1 MAVEPM
7 NNSSGVP
14 EGAVGKPL
22 WVSVSPHIRS
32 GRTVKSIMWTVIIT
46 LMPALIASICYFGL
60 PVLILTLV
68 SVISCLAVE
77 AACQK
82 FYKRPLRVNDGSAV
96 LTGLLLAMVVPPNVP
111 LWIMPLA
118 AVLAIFVVKELV
130 GGIGYNVFNPALVGR
145 AFLVACFPVAM
156 TTAYIEPSVFW
167 LGAGTAATDA
177 VTAATD
183 AVTAATPLTLLK
195 HGGMAAV
202 VAHYGQGGEMFIN
215 LLLGMRPGSAGETPA
230 LFIALGGIFL
240 IIRGIISWHI
250 PAAMLATVAL
260 LTWIFGGDTGVFTGN
275 PVFHLLNGGLMLG
288 AFYMATDYVTSPT
301 TARGKLIFGIGVGLL
316 TVLIRLKGGYPEGV
330 AYAILL
336 MNPLTPC
343 FERWFAPKR
352 FAEPP
357 KA

>member
-1 MAVEPM
+1 MAVEPI
-7 NNSSGVP
+7 NNTQGVP
-14 EGAVGKPL
+14 EGAQNRPL

-32 GRTVKSIMWTVIIT
+32 GRTVKGIMWTVIIS
-46 LMPALIASICYFGL
+46 LLPAAIAGVCYFGL
-60 PVLILTLV
+60 PALMVLITSIL
-68 SVISCLAVE
+68 SCVVVE

-82 FYKRPLRVNDGSAV
+82 FYKRQVRVSDGSAV
-96 LTGLLLAMVVPPNVP
+96 LTGLLLAMVVPPSVP
-111 LWIMPLA
+111 LYILPLA
-118 AVLAIFVVKELV
+118 ALVAMFVVKELV
-130 GGIGYNVFNPALVGR
+130 GGLGFNVFNPALVGR

-156 TTAYIEPSVFW
+156 TTAYIDPLSWF
-167 LGAGTAATDA
+167 GAASAA
-177 VTAATD
+177 D

-202 VAHYGQGGEMFIN
+202 AEHYGTAGTMFIN
-215 LLLGMRPGSAGETPA
+215 LLLGLRPGSLGETPA
-230 LFIALGGIFL
+230 LLIMLGGLFL

-250 PAAMLATVAL
+250 PLAMLGTVAL
-260 LTWIFGGDTGVFTGN
+260 LTWMFGGDSGFLSGN
-275 PVFHLLNGGLMLG
+275 PLFHLLNGGLMLG

-301 TARGKLIFGIGVGLL
+301 TAKGKIFFGIGVGLL

-357 KA
+357 QAAGK